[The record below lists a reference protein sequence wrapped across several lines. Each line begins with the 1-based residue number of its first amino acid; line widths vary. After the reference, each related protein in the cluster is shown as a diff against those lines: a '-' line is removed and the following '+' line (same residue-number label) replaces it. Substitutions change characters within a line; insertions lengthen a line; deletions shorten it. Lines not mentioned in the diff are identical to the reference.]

1 MLHITI
7 FAIRRGDL
15 VGNPMK
21 QKELMQLIV
30 PNDCQVMKAIGNSG
44 AISHRLTY
52 FLKLCELGSDSSAVC
67 QVKTI

>member
-1 MLHITI
+1 MTLHITV

-44 AISHRLTY
+44 AISHRLMY
-52 FLKLCELGSDSSAVC
+52 FLK
-67 QVKTI
+67 